1 MLAMPTGDWRVFVC
15 GLVCVYCMCVKSIRY
30 VHFKVQGVG
39 FTIYIYMYIYG
50 HVYINREHI
59 SEVYGVYLGSI

>member
-15 GLVCVYCMCVKSIRY
+15 GLVCVYGMCVKSIRY

-39 FTIYIYMYIYG
+39 FPVYTYMYIYNI
-50 HVYINREHI
+50 YMCI
-59 SEVYGVYLGSI
+59 